1 MDTISKI
8 IHIDM
13 DAFFASVEQVEN
25 KHFQNKPLIVGKGV
39 VTTCSYEA
47 RKFGVRSAMSTKK
60 ALELCPNAI
69 VIPPNKSLYLKYSN
83 IIKNIFKKYTNKVE
97 SASID
102 EAYLDVT
109 RNKLNITSATHLA
122 KIIQQDVFKST
133 GLTCSCGI
141 SYNKF
146 LAKSASNIK
155 KPAGIFVI
163 TPNDAISFL
172 DKLPI
177 FAFHGIGKKT
187 ANKMISLGIYNGQ
200 DLRQL
205 SLRTLEEQ
213 FQNRGI
219 QYYNIVRGIDN
230 SKVIPNRPIHSI
242 SKEITLTSNYI
253 ITHRDLSNR
262 LFEIFNVTFNLLGEK
277 KSLFAKTLTVKIKYE
292 DLTLK
297 TKSKSLSFHTANK
310 QVFLELLKDI
320 ISSIELSQK
329 VKLYGVGFS
338 NFSSIDET
346 KITSSSTQLK
356 LF

>member
-177 FAFHGIGKKT
+177 FAFHG
-187 ANKMISLGIYNGQ
+187 NC
-200 DLRQL
+200 
-205 SLRTLEEQ
+205 
-213 FQNRGI
+213 
-219 QYYNIVRGIDN
+219 
-230 SKVIPNRPIHSI
+230 
-242 SKEITLTSNYI
+242 
-253 ITHRDLSNR
+253 
-262 LFEIFNVTFNLLGEK
+262 
-277 KSLFAKTLTVKIKYE
+277 
-292 DLTLK
+292 
-297 TKSKSLSFHTANK
+297 
-310 QVFLELLKDI
+310 
-320 ISSIELSQK
+320 
-329 VKLYGVGFS
+329 
-338 NFSSIDET
+338 
-346 KITSSSTQLK
+346 
-356 LF
+356 